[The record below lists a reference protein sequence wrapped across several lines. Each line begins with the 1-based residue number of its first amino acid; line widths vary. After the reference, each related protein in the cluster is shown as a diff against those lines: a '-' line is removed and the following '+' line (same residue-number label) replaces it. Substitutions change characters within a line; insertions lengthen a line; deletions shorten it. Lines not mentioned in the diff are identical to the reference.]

1 MGAYSLAKK
10 HGQSAI
16 NTLQH
21 QFLWF
26 FKRIEIMRTPIYWLQ
41 NQSTH
46 AASDRTH
53 LKNSTMLS
61 DSY

>member
-21 QFLWF
+21 QFSVILQ
-26 FKRIEIMRTPIYWLQ
+26 KNRNNERTPIY
-41 NQSTH
+41 
-46 AASDRTH
+46 
-53 LKNSTMLS
+53 
-61 DSY
+61 